1 MRILL
6 KERVVYMS
14 STTKINVP
22 DIFASMVFNDDVMRE
37 RLPKDVYKSLRKTI
51 DNGKDL
57 DITVANA
64 VANAMKDWAIE
75 KGATHYTHWFQPM
88 TGITAEK
95 HDSFISPTA
104 DGRIIMEFSGKE
116 LIKGEPDASSFPSGG
131 LRATFEAR
139 GYTAWD
145 PTSYA
150 FIKDH
155 SLYIPTA
162 FCSYG
167 GEVLDKKTPLLRSM
181 EALSAQAVRILRL
194 FGDSTTKRVI
204 TTVGPEQE
212 YFLVDKKLYDERPD
226 LIYTGR
232 TLFGARAPKGQE
244 LEDHYF
250 GAIKPR
256 IAAFMQEL
264 DEELWKLGVLAK
276 TKHNEVAP
284 AQHELAPIFST
295 TNVATDHNQLTMETM
310 KNVALRH
317 GLVCLLHEKPFAG
330 VNGSGKHNNWSLST
344 DTGKNLFE
352 PGKLPQEN
360 AQFLLFLAA
369 VIKGVDEYQ
378 DLLRVS
384 VASAG
389 NDHRLGANE
398 APPAII
404 SIFLGDELTAILHA
418 IETGTVY
425 GGTLR
430 VNMEIGVN
438 VLPSFTKDTTD
449 RNRTSPFAFTGN
461 KFEFRSLGSQLNIAC
476 PNIMLNTIIAD
487 ELEQFA
493 DELEGKSDDFMSAL
507 NALIKRV
514 IKEHKRI
521 IFNGDG
527 YADAWK
533 AEAAKRGLTNLPTTV
548 DALPH
553 YTDKK
558 NVKLFTKHKIYTEVE
573 MQSRQDIILETY
585 AKTINIEALT
595 ASDMVKRDILPA
607 VSSYVADLA
616 SGVAT
621 KKAISD
627 DIPCEAELDI
637 IKRLSGLQDCAYK
650 KLAALDNAIIGVKE
664 VGEDPIEVATYYKD
678 SVITAMTEL
687 RAVVDEME
695 TLVSSDYWPYPSYGD
710 LMFRV

>member
-167 GEVLDKKTPLLRSM
+167 GEVLDKKPPLLRSM

-533 AEAAKRGLTNLPTTV
+533 VEAARRGLTNLPTTV

-553 YTDKK
+553 YTDEK
-558 NVKLFTKHKIYTEVE
+558 NVKLFAKHKIYTEVE

-607 VSSYVADLA
+607 VSSYVAELA